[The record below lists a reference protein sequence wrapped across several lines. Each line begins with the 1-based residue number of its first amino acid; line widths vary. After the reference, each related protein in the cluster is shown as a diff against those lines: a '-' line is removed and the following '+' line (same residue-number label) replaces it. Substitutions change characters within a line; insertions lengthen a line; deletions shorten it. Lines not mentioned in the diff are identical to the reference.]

1 MRRIALLA
9 ILAVSVFSFTGC
21 GAMIAMGGGGLF
33 YQDTKAPSAA
43 VAYYGST
50 TNSMGKIGKA
60 SVTSI
65 LGIIVTGDASL
76 DAAMRAG
83 SMTKL
88 HHVDTQ
94 ATNILGII
102 ATYTTIAYGE

>member
-21 GAMIAMGGGGLF
+21 GALIAFGGGGTL
-33 YQDTKAPSAA
+33 YQDTKAPSGAL
-43 VAYYGST
+43 AYYGAT
-50 TNSMGKIGKA
+50 TNGMSKVGKA
-60 SVTSI
+60 SCTSI
-65 LGIIVTGDASL
+65 LGILFTGDAGL

-83 SMTKL
+83 GLTKL

-94 ATNILGII
+94 VTNILGII
-102 ATYTTIAYGE
+102 ATYTVIAYGE